1 MENTDISELYNF
13 TYKCVYHTDMENK
26 SLYKYDLSQII
37 SKQTN
42 NEDEYNIMLI
52 GIFTILNEN
61 KDTRHIFNLLRN
73 KITTEG
79 YNDETDIIHNFK
91 LFMLILSP
99 EFLHLYH
106 PCICDIYHDTVIK
119 SENLS
124 RLLKKLN

>member
-1 MENTDISELYNF
+1 MFYFLRKR
-13 TYKCVYHTDMENK
+13 TYFK
-26 SLYKYDLSQII
+26 
-37 SKQTN
+37 
-42 NEDEYNIMLI
+42 
-52 GIFTILNEN
+52 
-61 KDTRHIFNLLRN
+61 
-73 KITTEG
+73 G

-119 SENLS
+119 SENLD